1 MRLAAD
7 PASPPPGWRG
17 WLAGPY
23 RRIWALAWPS
33 ILADLTVPLLGAV
46 DTAVMGHLP
55 DPAYVGAVAVGAMI
69 FSFLYW
75 GFGFLR
81 MGTVGFTAQAWGRHD
96 ADEIRAVLGRALLL
110 GGLIAA
116 ALLALQWPAQRAALT
131 IVAAEPQVEA
141 FAAQYFAIRIW
152 DAPATLANY
161 AILGW
166 MLGMQ
171 MPRRA
176 LAVQVAINGIN
187 IALDLLFVV
196 GLGWGVA
203 GVAGATVI
211 AQYAGAILGLVLITS
226 RLRALGGVWRRER
239 IADIAALAAMMRVNR
254 DIFIRTVC
262 MIFAWSW
269 FTWKGATL
277 GTLTLAGNALLMNF
291 QTFLAHGLDG
301 FAHATSALVGEAK
314 GAGRRDDLR
323 RAVIAASVMA
333 VFVAVGYA
341 LIYALAGS
349 ALIGLLTDI
358 PELRAFA
365 RAYLPWVVVSP
376 LVSIW
381 AYQLDGIFIG
391 ATRSA
396 EMRNA
401 MVLSL
406 AAYAVAMTTLPP
418 ALGNDGLW
426 LSILVFMTAR
436 AVTLAPWYPRVE
448 RDAVSP
454 DDGAAAKYG

>member
-1 MRLAAD
+1 
-7 PASPPPGWRG
+7 
-17 WLAGPY
+17 
-23 RRIWALAWPS
+23 PS

-96 ADEIRAVLGRALLL
+96 ADEIRAVLGRALLI
-110 GGLIAA
+110 GGVIAA
-116 ALLALQWPAQRAALT
+116 ALIVLQAPARFAAFA
-131 IVAAEPQVEA
+131 VVDAEAQVET
-141 FAAQYFAIRIW
+141 FAATYFSIRIW

-176 LAVQVAINGIN
+176 LAVQVTINGVN

-196 GLGWGVA
+196 VLEWGVA

-211 AQYAGAILGLVLITS
+211 AQYAGALLGMVLVAG
-226 RLRALGGVWRRER
+226 RLRELGGTWQRSR
-239 IADIAALAAMMRVNR
+239 IVDLGAMAAMMRVNR
-254 DIFIRTVC
+254 DIFIRTIC
-262 MIFAWSW
+262 MILAWSW
-269 FTWKGATL
+269 FTWKGAAI

-291 QTFLAHGLDG
+291 QSFLAHGLDG

-314 GAGRRDDLR
+314 GAGRRTDLR
-323 RAVIAASVMA
+323 RAVAAATVMA
-333 VFVAVGYA
+333 ALVAVGYTVV
-341 LIYALAGS
+341 YAAAGPS
-349 ALIGLLTDI
+349 LVALLTDI

-365 RAYLPWVVVSP
+365 GDYLVWIAVSP
-376 LVSIW
+376 LLSIW

-396 EMRNA
+396 EMRNG

-406 AAYAVAMTTLPP
+406 AAYAAAMMTLPD
-418 ALGNDGLW
+418 AYGNDGLW
-426 LSILVFMTAR
+426 LSILVFMVAR
-436 AVTLAPWYPRVE
+436 ALTLAPFYPRIE
-448 RDAVSP
+448 RNAIRTAGSES
-454 DDGAAAKYG
+454 

>member
-1 MRLAAD
+1 MAAEPPGRLPPDRLA
-7 PASPPPGWRG
+7 PARLPG

-81 MGTVGFTAQAWGRHD
+81 MGTVGFTAQAWGRRD

-110 GGLIAA
+110 GALIAL
-116 ALLALQWPAQRAALT
+116 ALLALQWPAQRAAFA
-131 IVAAEPQVEA
+131 IVEVEA
-141 FAAQYFAIRIW
+141 FAATYFAIRIW

-176 LAVQVAINGIN
+176 LAVQVAINGVN
-187 IALDLLFVV
+187 ILLDLLFVV
-196 GLGWGVA
+196 HFEWGVA

-211 AQYAGAILGLVLITS
+211 AQYAGAVLGLVLIAG
-226 RLRALGGVWRRER
+226 RLRALGGAWQRDR
-239 IADIAALAAMMRVNR
+239 IADLAALAAMMRINR
-254 DIFIRTVC
+254 DIFIRTIC
-262 MIFAWSW
+262 MICAWSW
-269 FTWKGATL
+269 FTWKGASL

-314 GAGRRDDLR
+314 GAGRRDELR
-323 RAVIAASVMA
+323 RAVVAATVMA
-333 VFVAVGYA
+333 ACVAVGYA
-341 LIYALAGS
+341 LVYAAAGP
-349 ALIGLLTDI
+349 ALLGLLTDI

-365 RAYLPWVVVSP
+365 TGYLPWVVVSP
-376 LVSIW
+376 LLSVW

-396 EMRNA
+396 EMRNG

-406 AAYAVAMTTLPP
+406 AAYAAAMWTLPQ
-418 ALGNDGLW
+418 AYGNDGLW
-426 LSILVFMTAR
+426 LSILIFMVAR
-436 AVTLAPWYPRVE
+436 AATLAPWYPRIE
-448 RDAVSP
+448 RDA
-454 DDGAAAKYG
+454 GAADARQG

>member
-1 MRLAAD
+1 MAAE
-7 PASPPPGWRG
+7 PAAGRPPARWY
-17 WLAGPY
+17 AGPY

-33 ILADLTVPLLGAV
+33 ILADLTVPLLGAI

-55 DPAYVGAVAVGAMI
+55 DPAYVGAVAAGAMI

-81 MGTVGFTAQAWGRHD
+81 MGTVGFTAQAWGRGD
-96 ADEIRAVLGRALLL
+96 ADEVRAVLGRALLV
-110 GGLIAA
+110 GGLIAL
-116 ALLALQWPAQRAALT
+116 ALIALQWPARLAAFAILE
-131 IVAAEPQVEA
+131 AEPRVEA
-141 FAAQYFAIRIW
+141 LAATYFAIRIW

-161 AILGW
+161 AVLGW

-176 LAVQVAINGIN
+176 LAVQVTINGVN
-187 IALDLLFVV
+187 IALDLLFVA

-203 GVAGATVI
+203 GVAAATVI
-211 AQYAGAILGLVLITS
+211 AQYAGAALGLALIFG
-226 RLRALGGVWRRER
+226 RLRELGGQWQRGR
-239 IADIAALAAMMRVNR
+239 ILDLAALTAMMRVNR

-262 MIFAWSW
+262 MICAWSW
-269 FTWKGATL
+269 FTWKGASL

-301 FAHATSALVGEAK
+301 FAHATSALVGEAR
-314 GAGRRDDLR
+314 GAGRRAELR
-323 RAVIAASVMA
+323 SAVVAATVMA
-333 VFVAVGYA
+333 ALVAVGYA
-341 LIYALAGS
+341 VLYASLGS
-349 ALIGLLTDI
+349 TLVALLTDI
-358 PELRAFA
+358 AELRAFA
-365 RAYLPWVVVSP
+365 TAYLPWIVMSP
-376 LVSIW
+376 LLSIW

-396 EMRNA
+396 EMRNG

-418 ALGNDGLW
+418 AYGNDGLW
-426 LSILVFMTAR
+426 ASIMVFMVAR
-436 AVTLAPWYPRVE
+436 ALTLAPWYPRIE
-448 RDAVSP
+448 RDAGP
-454 DDGAAAKYG
+454 AAGRHG